1 MATYYLCLRADGADR
16 ANGLFTE
23 NPTGAKTSRYWLK
36 GSKQRFADTYVPQL
50 NSNAHGPS
58 ADQVAFGIELRN
70 WLNASVDKIYVI
82 SAQKRSP
89 AGSGATKATNS
100 SPLTRG
106 GDRLAFIEV
115 HHPET
120 KTLNGRN
127 YSIAGPYSL
136 VNGGP
141 PSTTSGYEVAVVAI
155 VKEGKTY
162 YQFSY
167 DPEMD
172 VNNG

>member
-50 NSNAHGPS
+50 NSNAHKK
-58 ADQVAFGIELRN
+58 ADQVGFGIELRN
-70 WLNASVDKIYVI
+70 WPNASVDKIYVI

-100 SPLTRG
+100 SPLTQ
-106 GDRLAFIEV
+106 DAKRLAFIEV
-115 HHPET
+115 NNPGT
-120 KTLNGRN
+120 KTLNKRQ
-127 YSIAGPYSL
+127 YYVAGPYSL
-136 VNGGP
+136 VNGNKRG
-141 PSTTSGYEVAVVAI
+141 TTSGYEVAVVAI

-172 VNNG
+172 VRNG